1 VTSRQKMLDPI
12 PSVRPPAVAAS
23 SSKPS
28 AARGSR
34 LSELDALRGL
44 AALSVFLGHAF
55 GMMPQT
61 PKLLL
66 AIGNTPLR
74 FFYDG
79 NAAVLL
85 FFVLSGFVLN
95 LRYAEAK
102 SCAPGWAGSFILR
115 RVCRIYPAFLASMG
129 LAVLLRTCVFSPE
142 RTHSFSAWF
151 AAIWAEP
158 LSWGQ
163 FARCLTLVGPNIQ
176 AATINPPVW
185 SLVFEMRISLF
196 FPLVILLV
204 NPKRS
209 ARLDGLL
216 VLALYILCMLLAPFA
231 ASFGYLPQ
239 FVLGAMCAK
248 YFSRIQPRL
257 AALSGPSKVVWLL
270 VALALYGTAVTIEP
284 LHLQYW
290 RVSFLV
296 GQVVSFGATGVILVS
311 ASSGRISRLLKTGV
325 FQFLGRTSYSFYL
338 SHFLFLI
345 TVAPVLYLASGSYL
359 IAWLGTLV
367 VTYLVSDLL
376 FKFVEVPGMRLG
388 SWASA
393 IFSRRW
399 DTGRKGTKL
408 SPSAPA

>member
-1 VTSRQKMLDPI
+1 MLDPI
-12 PSVRPPAVAAS
+12 PSVRPPATAAG
-23 SSKPS
+23 PS
-28 AARGSR
+28 RPCTASGSR

-66 AIGNTPLR
+66 AIQHTPLR

-102 SCAPGWAGSFILR
+102 SHTPGWAGNFIIR

-129 LAVLLRTCVFSPE
+129 LAVFLRTCVFSPE
-142 RTHSFSAWF
+142 RTHAFSVWF
-151 AAIWAEP
+151 AAIWMEP
-158 LSWGQ
+158 VSWGQ
-163 FARCLTLVGPNIQ
+163 VARCLTLVGPDIH
-176 AATINPPVW
+176 AAVINPPVW

-204 NPKRS
+204 NPKRR
-209 ARLDGLL
+209 ARFDALL
-216 VLALYILCMLLAPFA
+216 VITLCFLSMLLAPFA
-231 ASFGYLPQ
+231 ASFNFFPQ

-257 AALSGPSKVVWLL
+257 AALSGPCKVLWLL
-270 VALALYGTAVTIEP
+270 VALALYGTAVTVEP
-284 LHLQYW
+284 LHLQGG
-290 RVSFLV
+290 RVTFLV
-296 GQVVSFGATGVILVS
+296 TQLVSLGATGFILAS
-311 ASSGRISRLLKTGV
+311 ASSGRISRLLKSGV

-338 SHFLFLI
+338 SHFLFLL
-345 TVAPVLYLASGSYL
+345 TVAPLLYLASGSFL
-359 IAWLGTLV
+359 IAWLGTLAV
-367 VTYLVSDLL
+367 AYLVSDLL
-376 FKFVEVPGMRLG
+376 FKFVEMPGMRLG
-388 SWASA
+388 SWASGSY
-393 IFSRRW
+393 SRRW
-399 DTGRKGTKL
+399 DSGRTGAKTR
-408 SPSAPA
+408 PPAAA

>member
-1 VTSRQKMLDPI
+1 MLDPI
-12 PSVRPPAVAAS
+12 PSVRPPASVAGP
-23 SSKPS
+23 SKPRATS
-28 AARGSR
+28 GSR

-44 AALSVFLGHAF
+44 AALSVFVSHAF

-61 PKLLL
+61 PKLLV
-66 AIGNTPLR
+66 AIENTPLK

-79 NAAVLL
+79 YAAVLL

-102 SCAPGWAGSFILR
+102 SYAPGWAGSFIIR
-115 RVCRIYPAFLASMG
+115 RACRIYPAFLASIG
-129 LAVLLRTCVFSPE
+129 LAVFFRTCFFSPE
-142 RTHSFSAWF
+142 RTHPFSAWF
-151 AAIWAEP
+151 ATIWEEP

-163 FARCLTLVGPNIQ
+163 VARCLTLIGPNVH
-176 AATINPPVW
+176 AAAINPPVW

-204 NPKRS
+204 NPKRNGW
-209 ARLDGLL
+209 LDALL
-216 VLALYILCMLLAPFA
+216 VITLYLVSMLLTPFA
-231 ASFGYLPQ
+231 ASFNFFPQ

-257 AALSGPSKVVWLL
+257 AALSGPSKVIGLL
-270 VALALYGTAVTIEP
+270 VALALYGTAVTVAP
-284 LHLQYW
+284 LHLQGG

-296 GQVVSFGATGVILVS
+296 TQLVSLGAAGFILAS

-338 SHFLFLI
+338 SHFLFLL
-345 TVAPVLYLASGSYL
+345 TVAPLLYLASGSYL
-359 IAWLGTLV
+359 IAWLGTLA

-376 FKFVEVPGMRLG
+376 FKFVEAPGMRLG
-388 SWASA
+388 SWASD
-393 IFSRRW
+393 IFAKRW
-399 DTGRKGTKL
+399 VVGQKGRKL
-408 SPSAPA
+408 SR